1 MIWYFKDVETHGW
14 KQCMNRLSKGNDFSE
29 WLKWCWR
36 AVDLICIRWF
46 EICSWHAAGKGK
58 RVDFVIFFGGLNVC
72 RSAWFLHVVLGQ
84 PNQQVGWHVAEHE
97 RTNYRCYHLSS
108 GEASYQCFFW
118 YGQTCS
124 ASGLSAH
131 LLPYRWPVE
140 TECAWA
146 SKGSEGMCSSTCLR
160 VQSPKSWFWLGSYQ
174 DISRLLFDEP
184 FHAIPMLSLH
194 RVLCFKLLWPWL
206 GMNWPSEISLGHA
219 DTEHC

>member
-1 MIWYFKDVETHGW
+1 M
-14 KQCMNRLSKGNDFSE
+14 MLKGCWFSLRPMV
-29 WLKWCWR
+29 W
-36 AVDLICIRWF
+36 DLFLTC
-46 EICSWHAAGKGK
+46 
-58 RVDFVIFFGGLNVC
+58 GGERKTCRFCVFLGSLNVC

-84 PNQQVGWHVAEHE
+84 PNQQLGWHVAEHE
-97 RTNYRCYHLSS
+97 RANYRCYHLSS
-108 GEASYQCFFW
+108 GEASYPAYSMLFNVFFW

-174 DISRLLFDEP
+174 DISRLFVRW
-184 FHAIPMLSLH
+184 AIPCHSNAFFTSCTVLQTPLFGHGSGGIGHHLRLAWDMPTLNTVSFSECRIPDQLH
-194 RVLCFKLLWPWL
+194 T
-206 GMNWPSEISLGHA
+206 S
-219 DTEHC
+219 T